1 MLFMQTIKD
10 DVELHSYHIHYGA
23 LKRQTYYVIKSNK
36 ITSFAHG
43 PDMQIR
49 YIHVKSTDNILRD
62 ELSYLKTIPV
72 NQLKM
77 MLAIKPDLLIEDLL
91 DEEDRLFECPQSYP
105 NT

>member
-23 LKRQTYYVIKSNK
+23 LKEQTYYVIKSNK
-36 ITSFAHG
+36 ITSFAHS
-43 PDMQIR
+43 PNTRIR
-49 YIHVKSTDNILRD
+49 YIHVKSTDNILRG

-91 DEEDRLFECPQSYP
+91 DELHA
-105 NT
+105 N